1 MFIVNDVLFE
11 LLLNWA
17 HACKITTPPLNLEM
31 GRYQQKTIL
40 VIIDQYHGP
49 VHSLLVKLLTGNAF
63 KQTLRESGRELA

>member
-1 MFIVNDVLFE
+1 M
-11 LLLNWA
+11 
-17 HACKITTPPLNLEM
+17 NLEM